1 MGNMSYCRFE
11 NTVSDLDDCQMALE
25 DLFQGD
31 SKPLSRTEF
40 NKAIELIQTCAD
52 IMMLVQEHSCYNSED
67 FVDMMDKDS
76 KKVITDTLSQAQDAA
91 GEQE

>member
-40 NKAIELIQTCAD
+40 NKALELLQTCAD
-52 IMMLVQEHSCYNSED
+52 IMMLIKEHSCLSDED
-67 FVDMMDKDS
+67 FDNLMDIDPR
-76 KKVITDTLSQAQDAA
+76 KVITDTLTQAQDAA